1 MRPDLVSDLQR
12 SVKQTTR
19 FQGLRLSDGE
29 RKRLRA
35 RSRGASR
42 EKLTARTWRR
52 IQTLLLLDSG
62 MTVTAT
68 ALAVGGYRR
77 EVARVGKRYLAL
89 GLDAALSDNPRP
101 APPRKL
107 DSAQEAAVV
116 AMACGPPPAGRARW
130 SVRLL
135 AEQVVKRGV
144 ADTVGRETVRV
155 ILASHGLK
163 PWREKNVVRPA
174 SR

>member
-1 MRPDLVSDLQR
+1 MRPDRVSDLQP

-29 RKRLRA
+29 RKKLRA
-35 RSRGASR
+35 RSRGAGR

-68 ALAVGGYRR
+68 AVAVGGYRR

-89 GLDAALSDNPRP
+89 GLAAALSDEPRP
-101 APPRKL
+101 RPPPKF

-174 SR
+174 AR